1 MQRLEETLSEE
12 EIPMADKKKILVTG
26 RLPDE
31 VMARLST
38 ACDME
43 ANREDRPM
51 ERGQLLERVSDKD
64 GLLSMITDPVDEE
77 LLDRAP
83 NLKVVSNLAVGYN
96 NINVAAATA
105 RGVIVTNTPGV
116 TTEPTADLTLG
127 LILAVARR
135 IVEEDRLTREGK
147 FQYWAPMLFLGRS
160 VAGKALGIIGFGAIG
175 QAVAKRARG
184 FDMRILYHQRRR
196 LDKATE
202 RQFGVEYADFGR
214 LLSESDFVSLHVPL
228 TDKTRHLI
236 GIEQLRQ
243 MKPSAFLINASRGPV
258 VNEKDL
264 VEALEKGIIAGAG
277 LDVYENEPALTPGLT
292 NLPNVVLTPHVGS
305 GTIEDRT
312 RMAQMATDNL
322 LDALRGEVPRF
333 ILNPDAL
340 KNRKQ

>member
-1 MQRLEETLSEE
+1 MT
-12 EIPMADKKKILVTG
+12 DKKKILVTG

-31 VMARLST
+31 VMKRLS
-38 ACDME
+38 ASCDME

-51 ERGQLLERVSDKD
+51 ERGRILEAIPDKD
-64 GLLSMITDPVDEE
+64 GLISMITDRVDAE
-77 LLDRAP
+77 LLDLAP
-83 NLKVVSNLAVGYN
+83 NLKIVSNLAVGYN
-96 NINVAAATA
+96 NIDVAAATA
-105 RGVIVTNTPGV
+105 RGILVTNTPGV

-135 IVEEDRLTREGK
+135 IVEEDKLTREGK

-160 VAGKALGIIGFGAIG
+160 VAGKTLGIVGFGAIG

-196 LDKATE
+196 LDEPVE
-202 RQFGVEYADFGR
+202 RQLGVEYADFGR

-228 TDKTRHLI
+228 TDKTRHLV
-236 GIEQLRQ
+236 GMQQLRQ

-258 VNEKDL
+258 VNEKEL
-264 VEALEKGIIAGAG
+264 VEALQKGLIAGAG
-277 LDVYENEPALTPGLT
+277 LDVYENEPALTPGLIDM
-292 NLPNVVLTPHVGS
+292 PNVVLTPHVGS

-322 LDALRGEVPRF
+322 LMGLRGEVPRF
-333 ILNPDAL
+333 ILNPDVL
-340 KNRKQ
+340 KNKKK

>member
-1 MQRLEETLSEE
+1 
-12 EIPMADKKKILVTG
+12 
-26 RLPDE
+26 
-31 VMARLST
+31 
-38 ACDME
+38 
-43 ANREDRPM
+43 
-51 ERGQLLERVSDKD
+51 LERVADKE
-64 GLLSMITDPVDEE
+64 GLISMITDQIDAE

-83 NLKVVSNLAVGYN
+83 NLKIVSNLAVGYN
-96 NINVAAATA
+96 NIDMAAATA
-105 RGVIVTNTPGV
+105 RGILVTNTPGV

-135 IVEEDRLTREGK
+135 IVEEDKLTREGK

-160 VAGKALGIIGFGAIG
+160 VAGKTLGIVGFGAIG

-196 LDKATE
+196 LDEAVE
-202 RQFGVEYADFGR
+202 RQLGVEYADFGR

-236 GIEQLRQ
+236 GIQQLSQ
-243 MKPSAFLINASRGPV
+243 MKRSAFLINASRGPV
-258 VNEKDL
+258 VNEKEL
-264 VEALEKGIIAGAG
+264 VEALGKGIIAGAG

-312 RMAQMATDNL
+312 RMAQIATNNL
-322 LDALRGEVPRF
+322 LDGLKGEMPRF
-333 ILNPDAL
+333 ILNPDAI
-340 KNRKQ
+340 KNRRQ